1 VNGEVWKEI
10 FGGTTTLSAVEMFQ
24 NSTAEELS
32 PSQQQDREKAKYL
45 NVGIASACCAQFAV
59 SREQVLKRPI
69 EDYVKIRQW
78 VIDTDRDD
86 ASSGRVMEYLWHVI
100 FGKDPI

>member
-1 VNGEVWKEI
+1 
-10 FGGTTTLSAVEMFQ
+10 M
-24 NSTAEELS
+24 
-32 PSQQQDREKAKYL
+32 

-59 SREQVLKRPI
+59 SRDQVLKRPL

-78 VIDTDRDD
+78 VMDTDRDD

-100 FGKDPI
+100 FGKDLV